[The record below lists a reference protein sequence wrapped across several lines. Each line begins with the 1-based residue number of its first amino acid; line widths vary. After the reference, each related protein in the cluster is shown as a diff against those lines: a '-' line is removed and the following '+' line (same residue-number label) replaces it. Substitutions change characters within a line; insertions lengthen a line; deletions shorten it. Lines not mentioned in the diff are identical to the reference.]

1 MGPTAI
7 AGWIAHVA
15 FWTLLIVGAWSE
27 DLRPRAVAAFLVLWL
42 TGLFGLPYIFT
53 APYGAGLFTSY
64 VAVLDVVLV
73 FIVLKTD
80 VWLT

>member
-1 MGPTAI
+1 MSPTAI
-7 AGWIAHVA
+7 AGWIAHVV

-27 DLRPRAVAAFLVLWL
+27 DLRPRAVATFLILWL
-42 TGLFGLPYIFT
+42 TGLFGLPYILA